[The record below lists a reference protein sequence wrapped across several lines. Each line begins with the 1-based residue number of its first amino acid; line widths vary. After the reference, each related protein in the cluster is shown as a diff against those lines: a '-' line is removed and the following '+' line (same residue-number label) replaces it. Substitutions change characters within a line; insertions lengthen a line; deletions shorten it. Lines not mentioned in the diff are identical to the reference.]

1 MSNIS
6 NISNTSYKY
15 MKTINELDEL
25 MDNTIENEKQISE
38 ELGKQKKK
46 IVNNT
51 KKLDY
56 INEKIEDN
64 KNSIEKIKKKCIL
77 M

>member
-1 MSNIS
+1 MS
-6 NISNTSYKY
+6 NISNTSDKY
-15 MKTINELDEL
+15 MKTISELDEL

-46 IVNNT
+46 IANNT

-64 KNSIEKIKKKCIL
+64 KNNIEKIKKKCIL